1 MKLLEQAELLE
12 AAHHHET
19 ENRFDQKQATLY
31 IASDDGLITLAS
43 SGDVYQLIDEARN
56 NPLVEAVI
64 ATDTPL
70 ALTTCGWAAPRNTE
84 TETDN
89 ELAPSQHPE
98 RRRVALFV
106 VVNNAGEMASVLRFS
121 DTPQETITDN
131 GEARGTLATALLE
144 LMSI

>member
-1 MKLLEQAELLE
+1 MKLLQQAELLE

-43 SGDVYQLIDEARN
+43 SGDVYQLIDDCRDNA
-56 NPLVEAVI
+56 LVQAVI

-89 ELAPSQHPE
+89 ELAPSQHPQ

-106 VVNNAGEMASVLRFS
+106 VVNNAGEMASILRFS
-121 DTPQETITDN
+121 DTPEETTTDN
-131 GEARGTLATALLE
+131 GEARGSLATALLE
-144 LMSI
+144 LMSV

>member
-1 MKLLEQAELLE
+1 MKLLQQAELLE
-12 AAHHHET
+12 AAHHHENP
-19 ENRFDQKQATLY
+19 NRFDQKEAKLF

-43 SGDVYQLIDEARN
+43 SGDVYQLIDDCHN
-56 NPLVEAVI
+56 NPLVQAVI

-70 ALTTCGWAAPRNTE
+70 ALTTCGWAAPRPTE

-121 DTPQETITDN
+121 DTPEETTTDN
-131 GEARGTLATALLE
+131 GEAQGSLATALLE
-144 LMSI
+144 LMSV

>member
-1 MKLLEQAELLE
+1 MKLLQQAELLE
-12 AAHHHET
+12 AAHHHENP
-19 ENRFDQKQATLY
+19 NRFDLREASLY

-43 SGDVYQLIDEARN
+43 SGDVYDLLDEAREN
-56 NPLVEAVI
+56 ALVQAVI

-70 ALTTCGWAAPRNTE
+70 ALTVCGWAAPRNTE
-84 TETDN
+84 TEADN

-106 VVNNAGEMASVLRFS
+106 VVNNAGEMASILRFS
-121 DTPQETITDN
+121 DTPQETTTDN
-131 GEARGTLATALLE
+131 GEARGSLAEALLE

>member
-43 SGDVYQLIDEARN
+43 SGDIYELIDNCRN
-56 NPLVEAVI
+56 NPLVQVVI
-64 ATDTPL
+64 ATKTPL
-70 ALTTCGWAAPRNTE
+70 AVTTCGWAAPRNTE

-98 RRRVALFV
+98 RRRVALFIM
-106 VVNNAGEMASVLRFS
+106 VNNAGEMASILRFS
-121 DTPQETITDN
+121 DTPDETVTDN
-131 GEARGTLATALLE
+131 GEAHGSLAEALLE
-144 LMSI
+144 LMSA